1 MSDKNRNFRSIY
13 YDKVGFRG
21 VEEKKSL
28 EILINEKPMDKE
40 KLSKFCFRFTL
51 PALYREYVWQVL
63 LGVLSVHVDIHSS
76 CHSQRFE
83 QYKELKDALEIM
95 RKITK
100 DTPIPLV
107 HTLIF
112 LLNNGGLNFEL
123 EKQLAS
129 PQVQNITALS
139 FFFHKICSSDM
150 IAYFMLEK
158 FVLQQRKN
166 KLLLKSQKEHLESV
180 LKQEDGVSQKS
191 YMKDLLV
198 RVFDKVIGGSSK
210 ILPFVAAAFLT
221 VQRKKLLKLLI
232 LEDLIQNL
240 DISKQ
245 FSETSDDLI
254 TVRDDVVLML
264 SERMVSKAL
273 DMLLS

>member
-1 MSDKNRNFRSIY
+1 
-13 YDKVGFRG
+13 
-21 VEEKKSL
+21 
-28 EILINEKPMDKE
+28 
-40 KLSKFCFRFTL
+40 
-51 PALYREYVWQVL
+51 
-63 LGVLSVHVDIHSS
+63 VLSVHVDIHSS
-76 CHSQRFE
+76 CQCQRSE

-129 PQVQNITALS
+129 PQVQNITALA
-139 FFFHKICSSDM
+139 FFFHKICSNDM

-166 KLLLKSQKEHLESV
+166 KSLLKSQKEHLESV
-180 LKQEDGVSQKS
+180 LKQEDGELYEHLYNIKALETFSLDMWFERCFTEVLHERS
-191 YMKDLLV
+191 LV

-254 TVRDDVVLML
+254 TVTDDVVLML